1 MKSRFLHLFAII
13 ILSALSYQYSVA
25 QPIFT
30 DASRSD
36 RERAED
42 IVKHMTL
49 QEKVSLMVYNSP
61 AIDRLGVR
69 NYNWWN
75 EALHGIARNGNA
87 TVFPM
92 PIAMASSF
100 DADLLERVFV
110 ATSDEGRI
118 KWNIARSAKDKNMW
132 YKGLSYW
139 TPNINIFRDPRW
151 GRGMET
157 YGEDPYLTS
166 QLGMAVVRGLQGD
179 CKDGVIK
186 ALACAK
192 HYAVHSGPESKR
204 HSFDAVVSERD
215 LWETYLPAF
224 KDLVTKADVK
234 QVMFAYNRIY
244 GVPAGANECFM
255 RDILEKEWGFQGVVV
270 SDCWAVKDFYA
281 GHKWSAGRV
290 DAAAAAVKAGMD
302 MECGDAVPAIP
313 EAIRRGLLT
322 EDDVD
327 ESIIRVMEHRYLL
340 GEMDD
345 DVPWDKLSTDKL
357 CSQEHSDLALEMAH
371 KSIVLLEN
379 KGILPL
385 KKSEKLLIVG
395 PNADQPRMMWGNY
408 NGFPLNELSLL
419 DGIKAKGVNI
429 EYVDGVP
436 YVEGLT
442 TKPVAGDVS
451 MKATYSLDSNDFDV
465 EKLVAAAKDYTTV
478 IFAGGLAS
486 CLEGEQLEVSA
497 PGFDGGDRTTLSLP
511 EVQKRAIKALHD
523 AGKRVILINF
533 SGSAMAFADEAK
545 WCDAIVQAWYL
556 GQEGGKAIADVLFG
570 DVNPSGKL
578 PLTFYASDDQ
588 LADFEDY
595 SMKGRTYRYFD
606 GKPLYPFGHGLSYT
620 KFKFG
625 KAKISDTTDGGQAL
639 VVNVRN
645 TGKCDGEDVVQLYIS
660 RADDPD
666 GPIKTLRGF
675 KRIALKAGEEKQ
687 VSIPIDEE
695 TFLWWNPAT
704 CRINPMPGEY
714 ILHYGDS
721 SDSKSLKI
729 LKYKFTLTRI
739 D

>member
-1 MKSRFLHLFAII
+1 MKLRISRLII
-13 ILSALSYQYSVA
+13 TAILSVMAYIPCSA
-25 QPIFT
+25 QPTFT
-30 DASRSD
+30 DASRSN

-49 QEKVSLMVYNSP
+49 QEKVALMVYNSP
-61 AIDRLGVR
+61 AVERLGIR

-100 DADLLERVFV
+100 DADLLEQVFT

-118 KWNIARSAKDKNMW
+118 KWNIARAAKDKDMW

-166 QLGMAVVRGLQGD
+166 QLGMAVVRGLQGEHQ
-179 CKDGVIK
+179 DGPIK

-192 HYAVHSGPESKR
+192 HYAIHSGPESTR

-224 KDLVTKADVK
+224 KDLITKADVK
-234 QVMFAYNRIY
+234 QVMFAYNRMFGI
-244 GVPAGANECFM
+244 PAGANERFM
-255 RDILEKEWGFQGVVV
+255 RDILEKEWGFDGVVV

-281 GHKWSAGRV
+281 GHKWSANKIEAV
-290 DAAAAAVKAGMD
+290 AAAVKAGMD

-313 EAIRRGLLT
+313 EAIRRGLLSV
-322 EDDVD
+322 ESVD
-327 ESIIRVMEHRYLL
+327 ESITKVMEYRYLL
-340 GEMDD
+340 GEMDGET
-345 DVPWDKLSTDKL
+345 PWDNLSPDKL
-357 CSQEHSDLALEMAH
+357 CSQEHKDLALKIAH
-371 KSIVLLEN
+371 ESIVLLEN

-385 KKSEKLLIVG
+385 QKSEKLLIMG
-395 PNADQPRMMWGNY
+395 PNADQARMLWGNY
-408 NGFPLNELSLL
+408 NGFPLNESSLL
-419 DGIKAKGVNI
+419 DGIKSKGGNI
-429 EYVDGVP
+429 QHIEGVP

-442 TKPVAGDVS
+442 TAAVTGDVA
-451 MKATYSLDSNDFDV
+451 MKAAFNPDSKGFDV
-465 EKLVAAAKDYTTV
+465 EKFVAAAKDYKTV

-511 EVQKRAIKALHD
+511 DVQKRVIKALHD
-523 AGKRVILINF
+523 AGKRVILVNF

-556 GQEGGKAIADVLFG
+556 GQEGGKAIADVLYG

-578 PLTFYASDDQ
+578 PLTFYADDSQ

-595 SMKGRTYRYFD
+595 SMKGRTYRYFE

-620 KFKFG
+620 TFKFG
-625 KAKISDTTDGGQAL
+625 KARIAETADGSKAL
-639 VVNVRN
+639 VVTVRN
-645 TGKCDGEDVVQLYIS
+645 TGKRAGEDVVQLYIS
-660 RADDPD
+660 RADDPE

-675 KRIALKAGEEKQ
+675 KRVALKAGEQAE
-687 VSIPIDEE
+687 VSIPINDD

-704 CRINPMPGEY
+704 GRMNPMEGEY
-714 ILHYGDS
+714 TLHYGDT
-721 SDSKSLKI
+721 SDSKSLKTI
-729 LKYKFTLTRI
+729 KYRFKK
-739 D
+739 

>member
-1 MKSRFLHLFAII
+1 MKLRISRLII
-13 ILSALSYQYSVA
+13 TAILSVMAYIPCSA
-25 QPIFT
+25 QPTFT
-30 DASRSD
+30 DASRSN

-49 QEKVSLMVYNSP
+49 QEKVALMVYNSP
-61 AIDRLGVR
+61 AVERLGIR

-100 DADLLERVFV
+100 DADLLEQVFT

-118 KWNIARSAKDKNMW
+118 KWNIARAAKDKDMW

-166 QLGMAVVRGLQGD
+166 QLGMAVVRGLQGEHQ
-179 CKDGVIK
+179 DGPIK

-192 HYAVHSGPESKR
+192 HYAIHSGPESTR

-224 KDLVTKADVK
+224 KDLITKADVK
-234 QVMFAYNRIY
+234 QVMFAYNRMFGI
-244 GVPAGANECFM
+244 PAGANERFM
-255 RDILEKEWGFQGVVV
+255 RDILEKEWGFDGVVV

-281 GHKWSAGRV
+281 GHKWSANKIEAV
-290 DAAAAAVKAGMD
+290 AAAVKAGMD

-313 EAIRRGLLT
+313 EAIRRGLLSV
-322 EDDVD
+322 ESVD
-327 ESIIRVMEHRYLL
+327 ESITKVMEYRYLL
-340 GEMDD
+340 GEMDGET
-345 DVPWDKLSTDKL
+345 PWDNLSPDKL
-357 CSQEHSDLALEMAH
+357 CSQEHKDLALKIAH
-371 KSIVLLEN
+371 ESIVLLEN

-385 KKSEKLLIVG
+385 QKSEKLLIMG
-395 PNADQPRMMWGNY
+395 PNADQARMLWGNY
-408 NGFPLNELSLL
+408 NGFPLNESSLL
-419 DGIKAKGVNI
+419 DGIKSKGGNI
-429 EYVDGVP
+429 QHIEGVP

-442 TKPVAGDVS
+442 TAAVTGDVA
-451 MKATYSLDSNDFDV
+451 MKAAFNPDSKGFDV
-465 EKLVAAAKDYTTV
+465 EKFVAAAKDYKTV

-511 EVQKRAIKALHD
+511 DVQKRVIKALHD
-523 AGKRVILINF
+523 AGKRVILVNF

-556 GQEGGKAIADVLFG
+556 GQEGGKAIADVLYG

-578 PLTFYASDDQ
+578 PLTFYADDSQ

-595 SMKGRTYRYFD
+595 SMKGRTYRYFE

-620 KFKFG
+620 TFKFG
-625 KAKISDTTDGGQAL
+625 KARIATTADGSKAL
-639 VVNVRN
+639 VVTVRN
-645 TGKCDGEDVVQLYIS
+645 TGKRAGEDVVQLYIS
-660 RADDPD
+660 RADDPE

-675 KRIALKAGEEKQ
+675 KRVALKAGEQAE
-687 VSIPIDEE
+687 VNIPINDD

-704 CRINPMPGEY
+704 GRMNPMEGEY
-714 ILHYGDS
+714 TLHYGDT
-721 SDSKSLKI
+721 SDSKSLKTI
-729 LKYKFTLTRI
+729 KYRFKK
-739 D
+739 

>member
-1 MKSRFLHLFAII
+1 MKLRISRLII
-13 ILSALSYQYSVA
+13 TAILSVMAYIPCSA
-25 QPIFT
+25 QPTFT
-30 DASRSD
+30 DASRSN

-49 QEKVSLMVYNSP
+49 QEKVALMVYNSP
-61 AIDRLGVR
+61 AVERLGIR

-100 DADLLERVFV
+100 DADLLEQVFT

-118 KWNIARSAKDKNMW
+118 KWNIARAAKDKDMW

-166 QLGMAVVRGLQGD
+166 QLGMAVVRGLQGEHQ
-179 CKDGVIK
+179 DGPIK

-192 HYAVHSGPESKR
+192 HYAIHSGPESTR

-224 KDLVTKADVK
+224 KDLITKADVK
-234 QVMFAYNRIY
+234 QVMFAYNRMFGI
-244 GVPAGANECFM
+244 PAGANERFM
-255 RDILEKEWGFQGVVV
+255 RDILEKEWGFDGVVV

-281 GHKWSAGRV
+281 GHKWSANKIEAV
-290 DAAAAAVKAGMD
+290 AAAVKAGMD

-313 EAIRRGLLT
+313 EAIRRGLLSV
-322 EDDVD
+322 ESVD
-327 ESIIRVMEHRYLL
+327 ESITKVMEYRYLL
-340 GEMDD
+340 GEMDGET
-345 DVPWDKLSTDKL
+345 PWDNLSPDKL
-357 CSQEHSDLALEMAH
+357 CSQEHKDLALKIAH
-371 KSIVLLEN
+371 ESIVLLEN

-385 KKSEKLLIVG
+385 QKSEKLLIMG
-395 PNADQPRMMWGNY
+395 PNADQARMLWGNY
-408 NGFPLNELSLL
+408 NGFPLNESSLL
-419 DGIKAKGVNI
+419 DGIKSKGGNI
-429 EYVDGVP
+429 QHIEGVP

-442 TKPVAGDVS
+442 TAAVTGDVA
-451 MKATYSLDSNDFDV
+451 MKAAFNPDSKGFDV
-465 EKLVAAAKDYTTV
+465 EKFVAAAKDYKTV

-511 EVQKRAIKALHD
+511 DVQKRVIKALHD
-523 AGKRVILINF
+523 AGKRVILVNF

-556 GQEGGKAIADVLFG
+556 GQEGGKAIADVLYG

-578 PLTFYASDDQ
+578 PLTFYADDSQ

-620 KFKFG
+620 TFKFG
-625 KAKISDTTDGGQAL
+625 KARIAETADGSKAL
-639 VVNVRN
+639 VVTVRN
-645 TGKCDGEDVVQLYIS
+645 TGKRAGEDVVQLYIS
-660 RADDPD
+660 RADDPE

-675 KRIALKAGEEKQ
+675 KRVALKAGEQAE
-687 VSIPIDEE
+687 VSIPINDD

-704 CRINPMPGEY
+704 GRMNPMEGEY
-714 ILHYGDS
+714 TLHYGDT
-721 SDSKSLKI
+721 SDSKSLKTI
-729 LKYKFTLTRI
+729 KYRFKK
-739 D
+739 

>member
-1 MKSRFLHLFAII
+1 MKPHFFYLIATF
-13 ILSALSYQYSVA
+13 ILSALASKPISA

-30 DASRSD
+30 DASRSN

-49 QEKVSLMVYNSP
+49 PEKVSLMVYNSP
-61 AIDRLGVR
+61 AVERLGIK

-100 DADLLERVFV
+100 DTELLEQVFT

-118 KWNIARSAKDKNMW
+118 KWNIARTANEKDMW

-166 QLGMAVVRGLQGD
+166 QMGMAVVRGLQGEH
-179 CKDGVIK
+179 KDGLIK

-192 HYAVHSGPESKR
+192 HYAIHSGPESKR

-234 QVMFAYNRIY
+234 QVMFAYNRMF
-244 GVPAGANECFM
+244 GVPAGANERFM
-255 RDILEKEWGFQGVVV
+255 RDILEKEWGFEGVVV
-270 SDCWAVKDFYA
+270 SDCWAVADFYS
-281 GHKWSAGRV
+281 GHKWSADRAE
-290 DAAAAAVKAGMD
+290 AAAAAVKAGMD
-302 MECGDAVPAIP
+302 MECGNAVPAIP

-322 EDDVD
+322 EKDVD
-327 ESIIRVMEHRYLL
+327 ESITRVMEYRYML
-340 GEMDD
+340 GEMDEEIL
-345 DVPWDKLSTDKL
+345 WDNLSHEKL
-357 CSQEHSDLALEMAH
+357 CSKEHSDLALKIAH

-379 KGILPL
+379 NGILPL
-385 KKSEKLLIVG
+385 RKSEKLLIMG
-395 PNADQPRMMWGNY
+395 PNADQARMMWGNY
-408 NGFPLNELSLL
+408 NGFPQTESSLL
-419 DGIKAKGVNI
+419 DGIKTVGGNVEYI
-429 EYVDGVP
+429 EGVP

-442 TKPVAGDVS
+442 TSAAGGDVS
-451 MKATYSLDSNDFDV
+451 MRAEFNPESRDLDVQKYIS
-465 EKLVAAAKDYTTV
+465 AAKDYDVV

-486 CLEGEQLEVSA
+486 CLEGEQLAVSA

-511 EVQKRAIKALHD
+511 DVQKRILKALHD
-523 AGKRVILINF
+523 AGKRVILVNF
-533 SGSAMAFADEAK
+533 SGSAMAFADESK

-556 GQEGGKAIADVLFG
+556 GQEGGKAVADVLYG
-570 DVNPSGKL
+570 EVNPSGKL
-578 PLTFYASDDQ
+578 PLTFYADDSQ
-588 LADFEDY
+588 LVDFEDY
-595 SMKGRTYRYFD
+595 SMKGRTYRYFE
-606 GKPLYPFGHGLSYT
+606 GVPLYPFGHGLSYT
-620 KFKFG
+620 TFKFG
-625 KAKISDTTDGGQAL
+625 KAKIVNSADGGNSL

-645 TGKCDGEDVVQLYIS
+645 TGKRDGEDVVQLYIS

-675 KRIALKAGEEKQ
+675 KRVALKAGEQKQ

-695 TFLWWNPAT
+695 TFLWWNPT
-704 CRINPMPGEY
+704 TGRMNPMAGEY
-714 ILHYGDS
+714 ILHYGDT
-721 SDSKSLKI
+721 SDSKSLKT
-729 LKYKFTLTRI
+729 LKYKFNHK
-739 D
+739 